1 MSDAD
6 LTCDSILG
14 GRVTLWQPR
23 QGYRA
28 GVDPV
33 LLASAVPARAGQSV
47 LDLGCGAGAAALCLG
62 ARVPGLRLTGV
73 ERQPLY
79 ADLARRNA
87 DENAGEN
94 GGDFQVVQGDL
105 SQLPADLRQ
114 TQFDHVIANPPY
126 FRRDASV
133 RAENAAREG
142 AHGEDTALTEWV
154 DVAARRCAPRGYVT
168 FIQRA
173 ERLPELLAAFQ
184 ARLGSLELIPLI
196 PRLGR
201 ESQLVILRGRKEGRA
216 PFRLCPG
223 LVVHSG
229 AQHQSDGEDYTPD
242 ARAILFDAQPMGA
255 CG

>member
-1 MSDAD
+1 MSDPD
-6 LTCDSILG
+6 LTSDRILG

-33 LLASAVPARAGQSV
+33 FLASAVPARAGQSV
-47 LDLGCGAGAAALCLG
+47 LDLGCGAGAAALCRG
-62 ARVPGLRLTGV
+62 ARGPGLRLTGV

-79 ADLARRNA
+79 AGLARRNA
-87 DENAGEN
+87 TEN
-94 GGDFQVVQGDL
+94 GADLKVVQGDL
-105 SQLPADLRQ
+105 TQLPEDLRQ

-173 ERLPELLAAFQ
+173 ERLPELLAGFQ

-216 PFRLCPG
+216 PFRLCAG
-223 LVVHSG
+223 LVVHRG
-229 AQHQSDGEDYTPD
+229 VRHESDGEDYTPE
-242 ARAILFDAQPMGA
+242 ARALLFDAQPMRT